1 MQTIK
6 KYWIWIVAF
15 IGTIVGVLFLSKKY
29 NQKQIDKTDKQI
41 DDNNKKISNL
51 DGKIDAIEDQK
62 QDAKQAAEQ
71 IQDQIDDL
79 KDKRDEINPT
89 VVEDTAQLKQDII
102 AKTKRRGRKPKGQS

>member
-6 KYWIWIVAF
+6 KYWGWIVAF
-15 IGTIVGVLFLSKKY
+15 IGTVIGFLLISKKY
-29 NQKQIDKTDKQI
+29 NQHQINKTDKKI
-41 DDNNKKISNL
+41 DDNNQQIDKL
-51 DGKIDAIEDQK
+51 DGKIDAVEDQK
-62 QDAKQAAEQ
+62 QTAIQNAEQ

-79 KDKRDEINPT
+79 KDKREDIKPD

>member
-6 KYWIWIVAF
+6 KYWGWILAF
-15 IGTIVGVLFLSKKY
+15 IGTVIGILFISKKY
-29 NQKQIDKTDKQI
+29 NQKQIDKTDKKI
-41 DDNNKKISNL
+41 DTNNQTIDKL

-71 IQDQIDDL
+71 IQDQVDDL
-79 KDKRDEINPT
+79 KQQREEIKPD

-102 AKTKRRGRKPKGQS
+102 AKTKRRGRKPKGQQ